1 MSWTAIDT
9 SVLNAYRQSHRLKIP
24 PAFGS
29 SHNFEILS
37 RPGIGQY
44 SPTMARPKERRRV
57 SKERLLLAVKKDF
70 NNASANELESV
81 ASFLYV
87 VRNKGIALLPEKQFI
102 VLT

>member
-1 MSWTAIDT
+1 MSWTTIDT
-9 SVLNAYRQSHRLKIP
+9 SVLNAYRRSHRLKIP

-29 SHNFEILS
+29 SHNFGILS

-44 SPTMARPKERRRV
+44 SPTMARQRERRRV

-81 ASFLYV
+81 ASFLYTV
-87 VRNKGIALLPEKQFI
+87 HNRGIGLLPEKTSFY
-102 VLT
+102 